1 MSKRLTNDQKRKKKI
16 AKKRKKKEMWD
27 NRCADKLISA
37 SYELMQEN
45 QASIGKDQE
54 QDQGD
59 TDE

>member
-45 QASIGKDQE
+45 RASIDQDQE
-54 QDQGD
+54 QGD